1 MKARIFSLAMLAF
14 GLAHSPA
21 ALAED
26 TVISDFWSLEDDGSA
41 KYQPSGGICPDALGN
56 FKRVEFKVLSFESQG
71 VQRNDGLCQYS
82 KSGSYGEIS
91 AYFYPA
97 YKEPLV
103 QHMSGTVIAPIKNR
117 WPSAVLL
124 EDKTKACHKKL
135 ENNAFQ
141 VSLFRQMMDLPEDLD
156 ADSKSITIRI
166 ETNEE
171 GRCAIFDVKNP
182 AIRTF
187 AMLDKVDDW
196 FIKLRISVSEKSDET
211 DQAVIDAAEAFYR
224 AQPSS
229 AVLEL
234 MKK

>member
-1 MKARIFSLAMLAF
+1 MKARIIGLAMLTS
-14 GLAHSPA
+14 GLAHAPVVV
-21 ALAED
+21 AENP
-26 TVISDFWSLEDDGSA
+26 VISDFWRLEDDGSA
-41 KYQPSGGICPDALGN
+41 KYQPSGGICPEALGN
-56 FKRVEFKVLSFESQG
+56 FTRVEFKVLSFESQG

-82 KSGSYGEIS
+82 KSGSFGEIS

-97 YKEPLV
+97 YKEPLT

-117 WPSAVLL
+117 WPSATLL

-135 ENNAFQ
+135 EKNANQ
-141 VSLFRQMMDLPEDLD
+141 VSLIRQMMNLPEDID
-156 ADSKSITIRI
+156 ADSKSVSIYV
-166 ETNEE
+166 EVNEA
-171 GRCAIFDVKNP
+171 GRCAIFDVENP
-182 AIRTF
+182 AFRTF

-196 FIKLRISVSEKSDET
+196 FIKLRITVSEKSDES

-234 MKK
+234 TTD